1 MGVLSRYSAEERDG
15 EIGMVETLVR
25 VAGRRE
31 GLDIITEQ
39 TRQHE
44 PYQAL
49 SETFAPHQ
57 PSLRFQQA
65 S

>member
-1 MGVLSRYSAEERDG
+1 MGVLSRYSAEERDKG
-15 EIGMVETLVR
+15 IEMVETLVR
-25 VAGRRE
+25 AVGRRE
-31 GLDIITEQ
+31 GLDTITEQ
-39 TRQHE
+39 TRQRK

-49 SETFAPHQ
+49 SETSVPHQ